1 MRIKIRCK
9 CVRQK
14 HITIHYVNPQNLSY
28 RMTSGGRLLWANVI
42 PNTKR
47 DDHEVLVLCC
57 ACYSE
62 RCGEQGYLSECL
74 ATEKRLYQKVAKELL
89 SRLKSG
95 KHKFGAINKGNIDW
109 NCAVFLMDLASTM
122 QQKMNED
129 QDKVQMCA

>member
-28 RMTSGGRLLWANVI
+28 RMTSNPSRFANVI
-42 PNTKR
+42 PNMKR

-74 ATEKRLYQKVAKELL
+74 GFDNRMSRYRKEIV
-89 SRLKSG
+89 SESG
-95 KHKFGAINKGNIDW
+95 KGIIESIEEW
-109 NCAVFLMDLASTM
+109 ET
-122 QQKMNED
+122 
-129 QDKVQMCA
+129 